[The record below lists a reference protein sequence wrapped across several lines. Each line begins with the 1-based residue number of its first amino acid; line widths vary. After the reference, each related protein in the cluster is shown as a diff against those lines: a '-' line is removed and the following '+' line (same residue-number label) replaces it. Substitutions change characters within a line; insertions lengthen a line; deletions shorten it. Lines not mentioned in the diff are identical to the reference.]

1 MSITAKT
8 MGLGSLRIEEAYDPK
23 SRRLRLQ
30 LRPHQLEKFEKFV
43 NKQDTEEEEEVIV
56 DLKQVPAEEIAKWEA
71 AIELVERDR
80 TVVNPELV
88 VEEIELE
95 VEEDVGRRR
104 KVLVVRDDLLQTG
117 SKQRALVPMLR
128 AHTANEFLYA
138 GPVYG
143 FAQVALAHSARLAGT
158 DKQATLF
165 VAKNSRRHLLT
176 AAAARMGAK
185 IVEVAH
191 PALAEVQKAAE
202 KYCEERRGDAGGAS
216 AWENLPFGLYSAEFV
231 WMLKEQIQRAMPKE
245 LREKPPERVWVVVGS
260 GTLVSAL
267 QEVWPAATFMLV
279 QVGKWLKE
287 AMVKKVRHQVFV
299 APETFM
305 EPAKVPPPFPSARN
319 YDAKMWQFLLKEAKD
334 GDLVWNVASD
344 AESKFVD

>member
-1 MSITAKT
+1 
-8 MGLGSLRIEEAYDPK
+8 
-23 SRRLRLQ
+23 
-30 LRPHQLEKFEKFV
+30 
-43 NKQDTEEEEEVIV
+43 V

-71 AIELVERDR
+71 AIVEVERDR
-80 TVVNPELV
+80 AVVNPELA
-88 VEEIELE
+88 VEEMELE
-95 VEEDVGRRR
+95 VEDGGRR

-117 SKQRALVPMLR
+117 TKQRGLVPMLR

-158 DKQATLF
+158 DKHATLF
-165 VAKNSRRHLLT
+165 VAKNPRRHLLT

-185 IVEVAH
+185 VVEVSH

-231 WMLKEQIQRAMPKE
+231 WMLKEQIQRAMPMA

>member
-1 MSITAKT
+1 
-8 MGLGSLRIEEAYDPK
+8 
-23 SRRLRLQ
+23 
-30 LRPHQLEKFEKFV
+30 
-43 NKQDTEEEEEVIV
+43 V

-191 PALAEVQKAAE
+191 PALAEVQKAAG
-202 KYCEERRGDAGGAS
+202 KYCEERRRDVAGAAGA
-216 AWENLPFGLYSAEFV
+216 AGTCENLPFGLYSAEFV

-267 QEVWPAATFMLV
+267 QEVWPAATFMVV

-319 YDAKMWQFLLKEAKD
+319 YDAKMWQFVLKEARD